1 MAFGRKKEDG
11 DDSGGRYFVDHVP
24 VMMSGK
30 KLLQIALD
38 KGDAAGWKLLKVINS
53 DKHGWI
59 LIIWDRSEE
68 TLGG

>member
-1 MAFGRKKEDG
+1 
-11 DDSGGRYFVDHVP
+11 
-24 VMMSGK
+24 MMPGK
-30 KLLQIALD
+30 KFLQIRLD
-38 KGDAAGWKLLKVINS
+38 KGDVAGLKLLKVINS

>member
-1 MAFGRKKEDG
+1 MAFGRAGLDD

-30 KLLQIALD
+30 KLLQQALD
-38 KGDAAGWKLLKVINS
+38 RGDANGWKLVWIENS

-59 LIIWDRSEE
+59 LVVWDRS
-68 TLGG
+68 